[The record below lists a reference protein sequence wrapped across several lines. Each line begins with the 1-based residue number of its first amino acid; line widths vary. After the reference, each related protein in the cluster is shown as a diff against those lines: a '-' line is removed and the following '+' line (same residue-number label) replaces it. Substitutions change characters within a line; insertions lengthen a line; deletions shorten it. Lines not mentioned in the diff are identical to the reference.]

1 MKKQTGNALLI
12 LCTLMVLVLAGGCST
27 ASKTYLLN
35 FNYKPDAVQPFI
47 GFSDKPVTVAVYQ
60 FEDVRPDRLYLGR
73 RLYPDGT
80 VDFYKP
86 DAGSVEQV
94 VTKSMVRL
102 LEKAGFKVVTVNQY
116 LDTQK
121 IDFKDVPGDAAF
133 GGKIESLWVE
143 AKKSSYQ
150 ITDTSAQIK
159 LAIAWGVVKDGTWLR
174 KMIEGSGKETK
185 RPWFQPE
192 NAEDLVNEVFKD
204 SLDKLLKDEFALK
217 EKLTGGK

>member
-1 MKKQTGNALLI
+1 MKNQTGKALLI
-12 LCTLMVLVLAGGCST
+12 LGTLVALFLAGGCST

-35 FNYKPDAVQPFI
+35 LNYNPAAVEPFI
-47 GFSDKPVTVAVYQ
+47 SFSDKPVTVAVYQ

-73 RLYPDGT
+73 RIYPDGT
-80 VDFYKP
+80 VDFYKS
-86 DAGSVEQV
+86 DTGNVEQV

-116 LDTQK
+116 LDSKK
-121 IDFKDVPGDAAF
+121 IDFKDIPGDVAF

-150 ITDTSAQIK
+150 LTDTNAQIK
-159 LAIAWGVVKDGTWLR
+159 LAVAWGLVKDGTWVR

-185 RPWFQPE
+185 RPWYSTQ
-192 NAEDLVNEVFKD
+192 NAEGMINEVFKD

-217 EKLTGGK
+217 EKMMGGK

>member
-1 MKKQTGNALLI
+1 MKKQTGKALFIFCALL
-12 LCTLMVLVLAGGCST
+12 VLFLVGGCST

-35 FNYKPDAVQPFI
+35 FNYNPAAVQPFI
-47 GFSDKPVTVAVYQ
+47 NFSDKPVTVAVYQ

-73 RLYPDGT
+73 RVYPDRS

-86 DAGSVEQV
+86 DAGNVEQV

-116 LDTQK
+116 LDSK
-121 IDFKDVPGDAAF
+121 KVDFKDIPGDVAF

-143 AKKSSYQ
+143 AKKSQYQ
-150 ITDTSAQIK
+150 LTDTDAQIK
-159 LAIAWGVVKDGTWLR
+159 LAVAWGLVKDGTWLL

-185 RPWFQPE
+185 RPWYQSK
-192 NAEDLVNEVFKD
+192 NAEDMINEVFKD
-204 SLDKLLKDEFALK
+204 ILDKLLKDESALK
-217 EKLTGGK
+217 EKMMGGK

>member
-1 MKKQTGNALLI
+1 MKKQTGKALLI
-12 LCTLMVLVLAGGCST
+12 LCALLVLFLAGGCST

-35 FNYKPDAVQPFI
+35 FNYSPAAVQPFI
-47 GFSDKPVTVAVYQ
+47 NFSDKPVTVAVYQ

-80 VDFYKP
+80 ADFYKP
-86 DAGSVEQV
+86 DAGNVEQV

-116 LDTQK
+116 LDPKK
-121 IDFKDVPGDAAF
+121 IDFKDIPGDVAF

-150 ITDTSAQIK
+150 FTDTNAQIK
-159 LAIAWGVVKDGTWLR
+159 LAVAWGLVKDGAWVR
-174 KMIEGSGKETK
+174 KMIEGSGTESK
-185 RPWFQPE
+185 RPWYQPE
-192 NAEDLVNEVFKD
+192 NAEALINEVFKD

-217 EKLTGGK
+217 EKMMGGK